1 MLIGLN
7 QLNYEHDGVEEDI
20 LKNRLVTNFLFEIL
34 NKKK

>member
-20 LKNRLVTNFLFEIL
+20 SKNHLVKNVFLF
-34 NKKK
+34 